1 MAINSTKRFSLSLE
15 PAPAWT
21 AIIGIIF
28 LGLVGAVP
36 PLGRFVTLLFPLAS
50 LGVGFFLYNS
60 YPILYLGFTWW
71 LWFLTPFVR
80 RLADMGGVYTEPSP
94 ILLTPFLVTALC
106 LITLYKQI
114 PKLNRL
120 GKLGTPFIL
129 ALIGLSYSFLVGT
142 LTRTPPKLSIASL
155 DWLTPV
161 VFGFHI
167 YVNWRNYPEYK
178 RNFERVFL
186 YGVLFVGIY
195 GIIQY
200 LILPQWEVNWLRN
213 APIDSICDGGF
224 EALKC
229 RVYSTLNSPEPF
241 AGFMSAGLL
250 LLLCSTS
257 RLCMPAQ
264 IAVYLSFLLAMV
276 RSSWLGWAVGFLFLI
291 FSLKEKFQI
300 RLIAVFL
307 AIALCI
313 VPMTQIEQF
322 SGITERFSTFSSL
335 ESDGSAS
342 ARQDTYEEV
351 IGEALTNWL
360 GGGLGGRQY
369 DSTLLALLM
378 NLGWVGTTF
387 YMGGVLFLISN
398 LFYQSASSN
407 DAFATAT
414 RGVVMTII
422 ARLPLNSP
430 LAGVQGIIFWAFLG
444 IGVAAH
450 RYHQHQKSLL
460 RKQMQ
465 EQYIHRKR
473 SIMSG

>member
-1 MAINSTKRFSLSLE
+1 MATNRTKTFSLGLE
-15 PAPAWT
+15 PASAWT
-21 AIIGIIF
+21 AIAGIIF
-28 LGLVGAVP
+28 LGAISCIS
-36 PLGRFVTLLFPLAS
+36 PLGRFITILFPLAS
-50 LGVGFFLYNS
+50 LLVGFFLYNS

-80 RLADMGGVYTEPSP
+80 RLADIGGVYTEPSP
-94 ILLTPFLVTALC
+94 ILLAPFLVTAIC
-106 LITLYKQI
+106 SITLYEQI

-129 ALIGLSYSFLVGT
+129 ALIGLFYSLMVGT
-142 LTRTPPKLSIASL
+142 LTRTPSKLVIASL
-155 DWLTPV
+155 DWFTPV
-161 VFGFHI
+161 IFGFHI
-167 YVNWRNYPEYK
+167 YTNWRSYPEYK

-186 YGVLFVGIY
+186 YGVLVVGIY
-195 GIIQY
+195 GVIQY
-200 LILPQWEVNWLRN
+200 LLLPQWEVNWLRN

-241 AGFMSAGLL
+241 AGFMAAGLL
-250 LLLCSTS
+250 MLLCSTNKLS
-257 RLCMPAQ
+257 IPAQ
-264 IAVYLSFLLAMV
+264 VAGYLSFLLAMV
-276 RSSWLGWAVGFLFLI
+276 RTSWLGWAVGFFFLI

-307 AIALCI
+307 IISLCI
-313 VPMTQIEQF
+313 FPMTQINRF
-322 SGITERFSTFSSL
+322 SGITERFSTFTSL

-351 IGEALTNWL
+351 LGDALTNWL
-360 GGGLGGRQY
+360 GDGLGGRQY

-378 NLGWVGTTF
+378 NLGWVGTAF
-387 YMGGVLFLISN
+387 YMGGILLLISN
-398 LFYQSASSN
+398 LFYQSASGN

-414 RGVVMTII
+414 RGVVMTIV

-430 LAGVQGIIFWAFLG
+430 LAGVQGVIFWAFLG

-450 RYHQHQKSLL
+450 RYHQHQKTLL
-460 RKQMQ
+460 RQQ
-465 EQYIHRKR
+465 TQ
-473 SIMSG
+473 

>member
-1 MAINSTKRFSLSLE
+1 MAINYPKKFSLSLE
-15 PAPAWT
+15 PAPAWM
-21 AIIGIIF
+21 AMIGIIF
-28 LGLVGAVP
+28 LALIGSVAP
-36 PLGRFVTLLFPLAS
+36 FGRFVTLLFPIAS
-50 LGVGFFLYNS
+50 LCVGFFLYSS
-60 YPILYLGFTWW
+60 YPILYIGFTWW
-71 LWFLTPFVR
+71 LWFLTPLVR
-80 RLADMGGVYTEPSP
+80 RLADMGSVYTEPSP
-94 ILLTPFLVTALC
+94 ILLTPFLVTSIC
-106 LITLYKQI
+106 LVTLYKQI
-114 PKLNRL
+114 PTINRL

-129 ALIGLSYSFLVGT
+129 SLIGLLYSLLVGT
-142 LTRTPPKLSIASL
+142 LTRTPSKLVIASL
-155 DWLTPV
+155 DWFTPV
-161 VFGFHI
+161 IFGFHI
-167 YVNWRNYPEYK
+167 YVNWRNYPKYK

-186 YGVLFVGIY
+186 YGVLLVGVY
-195 GIIQY
+195 GVIQY
-200 LILPQWEVNWLRN
+200 LLLPQWEVNWLRN

-241 AGFMSAGLL
+241 AGFMAAGLL
-250 LLLCSTS
+250 LLLCNTS
-257 RLCMPAQ
+257 KLSMPAQ
-264 IAVYLSFLLAMV
+264 IAGYLSFLLAMV
-276 RSSWLGWAVGFLFLI
+276 RTSWLGWAVGFFFLI

-313 VPMTQIEQF
+313 FPMTQIEQF
-322 SGITERFSTFSSL
+322 SGITERFSTFTSL

-351 IGEALTNWL
+351 VGDALTNWL
-360 GGGLGGRQY
+360 GEGLGGRQY

-378 NLGWVGTTF
+378 NLGWVGTTL
-387 YMGGVLFLISN
+387 YMGGVLLLIAN

-450 RYHQHQKSLL
+450 RYHQHQKTLL
-460 RKQMQ
+460 RQQMQ
-465 EQYIHRKR
+465 EQHIPRPKK
-473 SIMSG
+473 ILSG

>member
-1 MAINSTKRFSLSLE
+1 MANKLTKNFSLSLE

-21 AIIGIIF
+21 AI
-28 LGLVGAVP
+28 LGLVLLVLIGTVP
-36 PLGRFVTLLFPLAS
+36 PFGRFVTLFFPLAS

-71 LWFLTPFVR
+71 LWFLNPFVR

-106 LITLYKQI
+106 LITLYKQV

-120 GKLGTPFIL
+120 GKLGTPFIVS
-129 ALIGLSYSFLVGT
+129 LIGLFYSLVIGV
-142 LTRTPPKLSIASL
+142 LTREPSKLLIASL
-155 DWLTPV
+155 DWFTPV
-161 VFGFHI
+161 IFGFHL

-178 RNFERVFL
+178 RNLEQVFL
-186 YGVLFVGIY
+186 YGVLIVGFY
-195 GIIQY
+195 GVIQY
-200 LILPQWEVNWLRN
+200 LALPQWDVNWLRN

-229 RVYSTLNSPEPF
+229 RVFSTLNSPEPF
-241 AGFMSAGLL
+241 AGFMAAGLL

-257 RLCMPAQ
+257 KLSMPAQ
-264 IAVYLSFLLAMV
+264 IVGYLSFLLAMV
-276 RSSWLGWAVGFLFLI
+276 RTSWWGWFVGFFFLI

-307 AIALCI
+307 VIAVCI
-313 VPMTQIEQF
+313 YPLTQIEQF
-322 SGITERFSTFSSL
+322 SGITEKFSTFSNL

-360 GGGLGGRQY
+360 GDGLGGRQY

-378 NLGWVGTTF
+378 NLGWVGTIF
-387 YMGGVLFLISN
+387 YVGGIMLLICN

-407 DAFATAT
+407 DAFATAS

-450 RYHQHQKSLL
+450 QYHQHQKTLW
-460 RKQMQ
+460 RQQKQ
-465 EQYIHRKR
+465 EYISEKK
-473 SIMSG
+473 SILSG